1 MEPIQIYPGV
11 TLFDERNDIIPKGL
25 NNQLRLFL
33 SSAPVVGGMV
43 RSEDNWNY
51 INDYLR
57 NVGLD
62 WSDVKYPSR
71 VGSIPALGSLSAGIS
86 FVSENIKELYD

>member
-1 MEPIQIYPGV
+1 MKPIELYGV

-33 SSAPVVGGMV
+33 SGAPIVGGMI

-51 INDYLR
+51 LNDYLD
-57 NVGLD
+57 NCGID
-62 WSDVKYPSR
+62 WADVKYPTR
-71 VGSIPALGSLSAGIS
+71 AGSIPALGSFASGLS
-86 FVSENIKELYD
+86 FVSRNIEHLYD

>member
-1 MEPIQIYPGV
+1 MKPIEIYGV
-11 TLFDERNDIIPKGL
+11 SLFDERNDIIPKGL

-33 SSAPVVGGMV
+33 SGAPIVGGMV

-51 INDYLR
+51 INDYLNNR
-57 NVGLD
+57 GID

-71 VGSIPALGSLSAGIS
+71 TVGMPIRGMLS
-86 FVSENIKELYD
+86 FVSRNIGHLYE